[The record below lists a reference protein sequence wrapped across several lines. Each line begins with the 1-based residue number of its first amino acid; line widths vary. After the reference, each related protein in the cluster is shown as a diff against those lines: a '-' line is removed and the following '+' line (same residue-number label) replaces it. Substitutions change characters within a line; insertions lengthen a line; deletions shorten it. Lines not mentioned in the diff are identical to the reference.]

1 MLRKLALLLV
11 SLVVSLLAAEG
22 LLRLLHAAPD
32 VGIIHKGRFRL
43 SANPKIGFEP
53 APGFVYHGPQR
64 GFIDYEGAS
73 NALGYRD
80 VDHPVKK
87 PAGVYRIVVLGDSVG
102 AGLKVE
108 RYEDTFPSLLERRLN
123 AAGLHAEVINLSV
136 SGYNTQQEVETFRER
151 GLQYAPDLDLVAYTL
166 GDRERVDG
174 GIMETLLAQES
185 AEFGQNALT
194 VNPYLAESALYR
206 FLVFRVL
213 NAGKHAAAPNGP
225 SAASATSA
233 TSAPPAPP
241 ASVAGVA
248 NSRALA
254 LISGD
259 TVDQYL
265 GELHELS
272 KEHHFAVLLS
282 IFPYYPKS
290 FGYYRR
296 NDQHVF
302 ARGLGSKY
310 GFHVLDLLET
320 MARCRNN
327 STEPINADNFH
338 PSAVGH
344 RCAAE
349 AMAERIL
356 TEIVPRSTAG
366 GGEPSR

>member
-53 APGFVYHGPQR
+53 APGFVYHGSQR

-108 RYEDTFPSLLERRLN
+108 RYEDTFPSILERRLN

-151 GLQYAPDLDLVAYTL
+151 GLQYAPDLVLVAYTL

-233 TSAPPAPP
+233 AS

-265 GELHELS
+265 AELHELS

-290 FGYYRR
+290 FGYYRH

>member
-108 RYEDTFPSLLERRLN
+108 RYEDTFPSILERQLN
-123 AAGLHAEVINLSV
+123 AAGVRAEVINLSV

-151 GLQYAPDLDLVAYTL
+151 GLRYAPDLV
-166 GDRERVDG
+166 
-174 GIMETLLAQES
+174 QES

-225 SAASATSA
+225 SAASAA
-233 TSAPPAPP
+233 SAPS

-259 TVDQYL
+259 TVDPYL
-265 GELHELS
+265 GELNKLS
-272 KEHHFAVLLS
+272 QEHHFGVLLT

-296 NDQHVF
+296 IDQHVF

-320 MARCRNN
+320 MAQCRDR

-356 TEIVPRSTAG
+356 TEIVPRSRESRGA
-366 GGEPSR
+366 PSR